1 MRRHD
6 PQPKVKQ
13 MSNLSK
19 QDKPQN
25 MRKELVMHIATLDL
39 YKDVSWLRTDVH
51 KLLSMVKIVKAGD
64 TYTINYRQSE
74 LDRITGYVR
83 DIQALLEDVKVDVY
97 EIERLNKLQGD
108 TDV

>member
-1 MRRHD
+1 
-6 PQPKVKQ
+6 

-19 QDKPQN
+19 QDK
-25 MRKELVMHIATLDL
+25 VMHIATLDL

-51 KLLSMVKIVKAGD
+51 KLLSMVKIVKIAD
-64 TYTINYRQSE
+64 TYAINYRQSE

-97 EIERLNKLQGD
+97 EIEQLNKLQGD
-108 TDV
+108 TNE